1 MDTVGPRAP
10 FTLDEQLC
18 FALHSASRAMTGC
31 YRPLL
36 DTLGLTYSQYALLL
50 VLWENGAV
58 TQGDLGDR
66 LFLDSGTLSPLL
78 RRLETRGLVARHRR
92 PEDERTVE
100 VSVTAEGAALRDR
113 AAAVQSRVQDATGLT
128 ADELARMRDD
138 LHLLAARLRRAETG
152 PLPVE
157 EGPDVA

>member
-1 MDTVGPRAP
+1 MDTVGPRAS

-36 DTLGLTYSQYALLL
+36 EALGLTYSQYALLL
-50 VLWENGAV
+50 VLWEHGAV
-58 TQGDLGDR
+58 SQGELGDR

-78 RRLETRGLVARHRR
+78 RRLESRGLVARHRR

-100 VSVTAEGAALRDR
+100 VAVTARGAALRDR
-113 AAAVQSRVQDATGLT
+113 AAAVQSRVQASTGLS
-128 ADELARMRDD
+128 AEELGRMRDD
-138 LHLLAARLRRAETG
+138 LHLLADRLRRSQPG

-157 EGPDVA
+157 DDPGT

>member
-1 MDTVGPRAP
+1 MDIVGSRAS

-18 FALHSASRAMTGC
+18 FALHAASRAMTGC

-36 DTLGLTYSQYALLL
+36 EPLGLTYSQYALLL

-58 TQGDLGDR
+58 TQGDLGER

-78 RRLETRGLVARHRR
+78 RRLESRGLLSRHRR

-100 VSVTAEGAALRDR
+100 VAVTAEGEALRGR
-113 AAAVQSRVQDATGLT
+113 AAAVQSRVQEATGMP
-128 ADELARMRDD
+128 AEELGRMRDD
-138 LHLLAARLRRAETG
+138 LHLLASRLRAADLDR
-152 PLPVE
+152 PLP
-157 EGPDVA
+157 